1 MVQSSRLGS
10 DGFIPWLP
18 RHLFPGHPQN
28 CWFSSKGQ
36 LYPPQATQVF
46 PGYAKDTFLSS
57 QKRLLLGDRETEA
70 KFGLWW
76 NDNKK
81 PFLGT
86 SLFRSHHFCLDVQIK
101 PSVAFTSKVLRPK
114 MGWGF
119 YCTLQPPSILSWH
132 GFKSQLS
139 IVCRIVF
146 PLTNGGNEEKVL
158 NSIVNFLPLFDPGS
172 PLLLCRNC
180 TAWMWDCSC
189 TDWLHCVC
197 TVVRCKMLCTLALD
211 WVALV
216 CIEAGCST
224 IGGLGLSQRK

>member
-1 MVQSSRLGS
+1 MVQSSRLRS

-18 RHLFPGHPQN
+18 RHLFPGHPQT
-28 CWFSSKGQ
+28 CRFSSKRQ
-36 LYPPQATQVF
+36 LYPPHAR
-46 PGYAKDTFLSS
+46 DTFILP
-57 QKRLLLGDRETEA
+57 KILPLGDRETEA

-101 PSVAFTSKVLRPK
+101 PSVAFTSIVLRPK

-119 YCTLQPPSILSWH
+119 YCTLQPASILSWH

-146 PLTNGGNEEKVL
+146 SPHKWWKWGKGFEQHCQLFAVIRSG
-158 NSIVNFLPLFDPGS
+158 LPPS
-172 PLLLCRNC
+172 CAEIALLECE
-180 TAWMWDCSC
+180 TA
-189 TDWLHCVC
+189 
-197 TVVRCKMLCTLALD
+197 
-211 WVALV
+211 VALV
-216 CIEAGCST
+216 DCTASA
-224 IGGLGLSQRK
+224 L

>member
-1 MVQSSRLGS
+1 MVQSSRLRS

-18 RHLFPGHPQN
+18 RHLFPGHPQT
-28 CWFSSKGQ
+28 CWFSSKMQ
-36 LYPPQATQVF
+36 LYPPHAR
-46 PGYAKDTFLSS
+46 DTFILP
-57 QKRLLLGDRETEA
+57 KRLPLGDRETEA
-70 KFGLWW
+70 RIGLWW

-119 YCTLQPPSILSWH
+119 HCTLQHVSILSWH

-146 PLTNGGNEEKVL
+146 SPHKWWKWGKGFEQHCQLFAVIR
-158 NSIVNFLPLFDPGS
+158 SRLPP
-172 PLLLCRNC
+172 PPVQK
-180 TAWMWDCSC
+180 
-189 TDWLHCVC
+189 LHCLN
-197 TVVRCKMLCTLALD
+197 VRLQLHWLTALRLHCSP
-211 WVALV
+211 VQNALYTG
-216 CIEAGCST
+216 I
-224 IGGLGLSQRK
+224 GLGCTGVHWGRL